1 MIGAMK
7 AFVSIDIEGIP
18 YIVSRHHTNVNGE
31 LYSEARQI
39 MTDCL
44 VVVLDS
50 LFKLGFDGAVVA
62 DSHGPMV
69 NILPGRLPDR
79 VALVRGYPRATS
91 MVAGAKGCD
100 AAFFLGYHAK
110 PGTPNANFDHTMSSL
125 TLRSVKVN
133 GEECSEFLIN
143 AALLGELG
151 IPVVMVAGDKALLED
166 DVKRSTPWAAR
177 AELKESLGRYSSI
190 SPSPTQIA
198 EILRNACKEAA
209 ESVKNKN
216 ARLFRFQS
224 PINLEIQFTSTAY
237 AEIAANLPN
246 SVRSNGTTVTYKAS
260 TTSEAYLVMELLIM
274 AASGVRSQ
282 VEA

>member
-1 MIGAMK
+1 MK

-18 YIVSRHHTNVNGE
+18 YIVSRHHTNLNGE

-50 LFKLGFDGAVVA
+50 LFKLGFESAVVA

-69 NILPGRLPDR
+69 NILPERLPDQ

-110 PGTPNANFDHTMSSL
+110 PGTLNANFDHVMSSL
-125 TLRSVKVN
+125 TLRSVRVN
-133 GEECSEFLIN
+133 GEDCSEFLLN

-166 DVKRSTPWAAR
+166 DVRRSAPWAAC
-177 AELKESLGRYSSI
+177 AALKESLGRYSSI
-190 SPSPTQIA
+190 SLSPARIA
-198 EILRNACKEAA
+198 EILRNACKEAIDSINSKKTRLLRF
-209 ESVKNKN
+209 ESP
-216 ARLFRFQS
+216 L
-224 PINLEIQFTSTAY
+224 NLEIEFTSTAY
-237 AEIAANLPN
+237 AEIAAHLPN
-246 SVRSNGTTVTYKAS
+246 SIRSNGTTVGYKAS
-260 TTSEAYLVMELLIM
+260 SMSEAYLVIELLIM
-274 AASGVRSQ
+274 AANGVRSQ
-282 VEA
+282 VEG